1 MAILAQNVLFGIG
14 GTIFI
19 YEHASTI
26 LIPQHDIFTVTA
38 KC

>member
-19 YEHASTI
+19 YEYASTI
-26 LIPQHDIFTVTA
+26 LIPHTA
-38 KC
+38 

>member
-26 LIPQHDIFTVTA
+26 LISQHDIFTVTA

>member
-19 YEHASTI
+19 YEYSSSFYI
-26 LIPQHDIFTVTA
+26 
-38 KC
+38 